1 MKSSGLLGMKSVTR
15 RREPFV
21 EDINSIGN
29 GLNIRL
35 TVLVEMR
42 SPTTYVEKMWR
53 ERSEVLNRVPQVN
66 INQILRARLAKK
78 VKIGNELKQLVYAD

>member
-1 MKSSGLLGMKSVTR
+1 MKPVTR

-29 GLNIRL
+29 GLNTRL
-35 TVLVEMR
+35 TVLVEKR

-66 INQILRARLAKK
+66 INQILRARLARK